1 MVGRMAFPTE
11 QTLTDLV
18 APIAEAH
25 ALDVERVRVNRAGSK
40 SSVTVALD
48 GDERPDLELLE
59 DVSRE
64 ISAAFDA
71 AEERGDVEF
80 GGQGYTLEVGT
91 PGVDHPLTRP
101 RHWRRNRGRLVAL
114 TRDGQTEF
122 GRVGALDETGDSV
135 IFIRRPEKGRRDVLI
150 DVLPLAEIG
159 AGATAVVEI
168 EFSQPPAAEAALAD
182 LSFGDALTKR
192 EEDK

>member
-1 MVGRMAFPTE
+1 MAFPTE

-18 APIAEAH
+18 APVAEAH

-64 ISAAFDA
+64 ISDAFDA

-91 PGVDHPLTRP
+91 PGVDHPLTHP

-122 GRVGALDETGDSV
+122 GRVGALDEAGDSV
-135 IFIRRPEKGRRDVLI
+135 IFIRRPEKGRRDVRI

-159 AGATAVVEI
+159 AGTTAVVEI

-182 LSFGDALTKR
+182 LSYGDALTKR

>member
-1 MVGRMAFPTE
+1 MAFPTE

-18 APIAEAH
+18 APVAVAH

-59 DVSRE
+59 NVSRE

-71 AEERGDVEF
+71 AEECGDVEF

-91 PGVDHPLTRP
+91 PGVDHPLTHP

-114 TRDGQTEF
+114 TRDGHTEF
-122 GRVGALDETGDSV
+122 GRIGALDDAGQSV
-135 IFIRRPEKGRRDVLI
+135 IFIRRPEKARRDVTI
-150 DVLPLAEIG
+150 DVLPIAEIG